1 MSGLNKIEKTK
12 CFVSINGEQREV
24 RFVFSTWA
32 KIEKKYGS
40 ISNFKAIEKDMQE
53 KPFET
58 LPFLIYSALV
68 NKEGVTEETCL
79 DDYDLSTINEVA
91 EIMNKAMIGSM
102 PVVDEKESKN

>member
-1 MSGLNKIEKTK
+1 MSELNKIEKTK
-12 CFVSINGEQREV
+12 CFISVNGEQREV

-40 ISNFKAIEKDMQE
+40 VSSFKAIEKDMKE

-68 NKEGVTEETCL
+68 NKDGTTEETCL
-79 DDYDLSTINEVA
+79 DDYDLSTIGEVA
-91 EIMNKAMIGSM
+91 EIMNKAMAGSM
-102 PVVDEKESKN
+102 PVEDEKTSKN